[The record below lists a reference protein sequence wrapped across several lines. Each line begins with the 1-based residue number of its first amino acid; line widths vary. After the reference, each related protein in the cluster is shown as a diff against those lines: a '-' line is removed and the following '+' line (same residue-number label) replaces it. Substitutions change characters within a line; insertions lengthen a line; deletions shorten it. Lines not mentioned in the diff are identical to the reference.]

1 MCVCVCV
8 CVCVY
13 QELNFLAEEESI
25 EWPFILVMT
34 YVFLLLLINYLPKW
48 AYENLYRPL
57 CNCAC
62 CCNDC
67 SVSCYY
73 FSLTCDSPFF
83 FFFFLKSCMLSF
95 LQIQIQAVLLGVNLM
110 LLKLQLLLVLLRY
123 VIISWKNSYEHSA
136 D

>member
-1 MCVCVCV
+1 MCVCV

-34 YVFLLLLINYLPKW
+34 YMFLLLLINYLPKW

-83 FFFFLKSCMLSF
+83 FFFFFEILYAIFFTDSDSGSSSGSEPD
-95 LQIQIQAVLLGVNLM
+95 AV
-110 LLKLQLLLVLLRY
+110 KA
-123 VIISWKNSYEHSA
+123 SA
-136 D
+136 PVSAIKVFHNILEKFI